1 VAGNS
6 QNAKGFD
13 VTEITLK
20 VIERIREDI
29 QTVFAK
35 DPAAKTTWEVI
46 CCYPGLHAIWLH
58 RVAHFL
64 WEHKLLFLGRLVSH
78 INRWLT
84 GVEIHPGA
92 KIGRRF
98 FVDHGMGV
106 VIGETAEIGD
116 DVLLYQGV
124 VLGGTTMEKTKR
136 HPTIGSNV
144 VIGAGA
150 VVLGP
155 ITVGDNAKIGAGS
168 VVIRPVAAGAT
179 VVGVPARVAGRP
191 EPTRR
196 ADLEHG
202 RLPDPVVKAISELLA
217 QQSQLQERVRQ
228 LEKALLQL
236 EPSALALPVR
246 PPAAAAVD
254 LAQCIREA
262 LQEVID
268 PEAGVSVV
276 ELGLIH
282 NIEVDGEQVRIRV
295 FIPTPEC
302 PFIEYLLAQIQHRTE
317 CINGIKAVEV
327 TLLDEPRSSD
337 VLSRSNRRESTV
349 KGPV

>member
-1 VAGNS
+1 MEQGVL
-6 QNAKGFD
+6 
-13 VTEITLK
+13 VR
-20 VIERIREDI
+20 VIELPREDI
-29 QTVFAK
+29 ETVFAK

-64 WEHKLLFLGRLVSH
+64 WERKLLFLGRFVSH
-78 INRWLT
+78 VNRWLT
-84 GVEIHPGA
+84 GIEIHPGA

-106 VIGETAEIGD
+106 VIGETAEVGD
-116 DVLLYQGV
+116 DVLMYQGV

-136 HPTIGSNV
+136 HPTIGNDV

-155 ITVGDNAKIGAGS
+155 ITVGDNARIGAGS

-179 VVGVPARVAGRP
+179 VVGVPARVVGRP
-191 EPTRR
+191 EPERR

-217 QQSQLQERVRQ
+217 QQGQLQERVRQ
-228 LEKALLQL
+228 LEKALLRL
-236 EPSALALPVR
+236 EPSALPLRLR
-246 PPAAAAVD
+246 PSAVTAVD
-254 LAQCIREA
+254 FTHCIREA
-262 LQEVID
+262 LREVID

-276 ELGLIH
+276 ELGLIR
-282 NIEVDGEQVRIRV
+282 NIEVVDGERVRIQV

-302 PFIEYLLAQIQHRTE
+302 PFIEYLLDQIQRKITN
-317 CINGIKAVEV
+317 INGIKTVEV
-327 TLLDEPRSSD
+327 TLLKEPWPIG
-337 VLSRSNRRESTV
+337 TV
-349 KGPV
+349 GPSKQGEITAKGVEQVEGAG